1 MESHVWPCH
10 PRPLP
15 DELLSSWLTRSAMAN
30 DQKIS
35 AIIQMAAGKRTKVAQ
50 KYIDGSLPIS
60 FLKGFSH
67 CLAVSE
73 SRLVNMTLDSYAGVI
88 YEKSTLRSK
97 RRCGILNAGET
108 RRHLFF
114 QQYCPAC
121 LREGTPYYRKVW
133 RLSCMTVCPI
143 HKCKLCDRCSG
154 CGHPV
159 LVMANDAKSNY
170 LPYAGN
176 FTDCSF
182 CGSDLKAAVPEVAD
196 SSIVA
201 ETAWYL
207 LILNS
212 GFVRLHHDGR
222 WTYSFVFF
230 ALLRLMMML
239 VVVKNVKTGNIESY
253 YTDPDSYEVSSR
265 YDALKVLC
273 GAFYQWPHRFLS
285 LCEHWGVRYYQIET
299 IQKVLNYVP
308 FILESDVK
316 SQLYRPNLAPTVES
330 VLTAMEVM
338 KRTHLPINITT
349 LNQFMGLSDS
359 SVVKKIIR
367 RNMKNEPR

>member
-1 MESHVWPCH
+1 MKSHVWPCH
-10 PRPLP
+10 PRPLQ
-15 DELLSSWLTRSAMAN
+15 DELLSSWLTRAAMAN

-35 AIIQMAAGKRTKVAQ
+35 AIIQIAAGKRTKVAQ

-60 FLKGFSH
+60 FLKGFSN
-67 CLAVSE
+67 CLAVPE
-73 SRLVNMTLDSYAGVI
+73 SSLMNMTLDSYAGII
-88 YEKSTLRSK
+88 YERSTLRSK
-97 RRCGILNAGET
+97 RRGGILNAGET

-121 LREGTPYYRKVW
+121 LREGTPYYRKIW

-143 HKCKLCDRCSG
+143 HKCKLFDRCSG

-170 LPYAGN
+170 LPYSGN

-239 VVVKNVKTGNIESY
+239 VVVKSLKTGNVESY

-265 YDALKVLC
+265 YAALKVLC

-316 SQLYRPNLAPTVES
+316 SQLYRPNIGPTAES
-330 VLTAMEVM
+330 VLAAIDVME
-338 KRTHLPINITT
+338 KRGLIINITT
-349 LNQFMGLSDS
+349 LNQFMGFSDS
-359 SVVKKIIR
+359 SLIKEIFKKER
-367 RNMKNEPR
+367 FK